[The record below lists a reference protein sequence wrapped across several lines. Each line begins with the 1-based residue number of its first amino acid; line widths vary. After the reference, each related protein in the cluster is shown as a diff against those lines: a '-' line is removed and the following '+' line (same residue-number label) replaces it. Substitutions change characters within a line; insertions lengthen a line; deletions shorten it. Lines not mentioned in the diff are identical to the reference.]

1 MGTIIQRLGHVIRS
15 IKGINVEASPT
26 GILVNLPV
34 AKGRRQTVKLTA
46 ARVPGDSNGMIV
58 ARLVSR
64 VGFADNHTLV
74 RKLLEFNAGR
84 QRYGLCLSMD
94 CDPPAVDAV
103 ACVPIDIYD
112 EGLASRLWQDIQEVG
127 RWADNLERQLG
138 GGDDDL

>member
-1 MGTIIQRLGHVIRS
+1 
-15 IKGINVEASPT
+15 
-26 GILVNLPV
+26 
-34 AKGRRQTVKLTA
+34 
-46 ARVPGDSNGMIV
+46 
-58 ARLVSR
+58 
-64 VGFADNHTLV
+64 
-74 RKLLEFNAGR
+74 
-84 QRYGLCLSMD
+84 MD